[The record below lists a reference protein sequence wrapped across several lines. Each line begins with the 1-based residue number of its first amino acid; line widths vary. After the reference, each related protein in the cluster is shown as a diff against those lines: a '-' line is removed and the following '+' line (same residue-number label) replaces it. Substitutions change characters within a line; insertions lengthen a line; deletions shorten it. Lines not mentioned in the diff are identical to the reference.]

1 MNCCDQN
8 AHGCHQGRDCPVR
21 KAGPAMVAKPTK
33 SIKPTM
39 ATAPNRCN
47 QLGVC
52 QGISCPECPN
62 EPLHPGLLDHLD
74 PEDLAPHISTDEWL
88 SWFATALLLLVT
100 GAIVAGV
107 AGYVWGRWGDLLTG

>member
-1 MNCCDQN
+1 MNCCDQH

-21 KAGPAMVAKPTK
+21 KAGPARPAQ
-33 SIKPTM
+33 

-62 EPLHPGLLDHLD
+62 EALRLLDHLD
-74 PEDLAPHISTDEWL
+74 PEDLAPRITADEWL
-88 SWFATALLLLVT
+88 SWFAAALLLLVT

-107 AGYVWGRWGDLLTG
+107 AGFVWGRWGALLTGLPG